1 MKVLAPKATIAERIR
16 IFELAHEIADKM
28 QEGEA
33 KQRHLEQMAK
43 NYAIDS
49 SPLIF
54 SPAKDHG

>member
-33 KQRHLEQMAK
+33 KQQHLEQMAK
-43 NYAIDS
+43 NYAINAN
-49 SPLIF
+49 PIIF
-54 SPAKDHG
+54 IPVE